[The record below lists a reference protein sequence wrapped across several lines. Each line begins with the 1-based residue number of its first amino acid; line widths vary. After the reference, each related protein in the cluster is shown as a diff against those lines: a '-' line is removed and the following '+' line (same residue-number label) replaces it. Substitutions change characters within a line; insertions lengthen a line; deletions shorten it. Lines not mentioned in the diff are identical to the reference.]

1 MSTRNVVAA
10 WARLP
15 NEHCPGVAADAIRC
29 NFITVTYNLFWP
41 VAGITL
47 HILNTDRRVVKTTYS
62 DNIWNSICMWH
73 FNTPG
78 EMDVFCIAKSWH
90 WSHYGDF
97 RGKKR
102 SFVSLTWSE
111 ITNVIFLQTLWYF
124 LQAVKEMS
132 YIYLYTFMHL
142 LLSSMW

>member
-1 MSTRNVVAA
+1 MSTA
-10 WARLP
+10 L
-15 NEHCPGVAADAIRC
+15 ELLLMQLDATSSQSPTTCFGLWLVSHSIYWIQTGELWKQHIR
-29 NFITVTYNLFWP
+29 ITN
-41 VAGITL
+41 
-47 HILNTDRRVVKTTYS
+47 
-62 DNIWNSICMWH
+62 WNSICMWH